1 MFCDLTKPWSYF
13 INKQVDVILR
23 KNTLRTMKVPWWPVS
38 IGLPIN
44 SESTCSLT
52 CSCIVLQKTCRPLF
66 CENYANS
73 FFFKG
78 AVLCLLQI
86 LRHILH
92 ETGVNMY
99 KVILSSYLGSSP
111 VNQIQ
116 LWKILHT
123 FVLLQIFITYILPEQ
138 VSVWKSQ
145 EILLFCGMCWILL
158 KKKIGMRTKS
168 FAILLKS
175 HFGMG
180 VLL

>member
-1 MFCDLTKPWSYF
+1 
-13 INKQVDVILR
+13 
-23 KNTLRTMKVPWWPVS
+23 MKVPWWPVS

-99 KVILSSYLGSSP
+99 KVIFIPRQFTCKSNTAVENPSYFRTITDLHHLYFAWTSFSLKISGNTPFLWHLLSSSKKENWYENQKICNFIEITLRHGCSP
-111 VNQIQ
+111 VNLLYIRRT
-116 LWKILHT
+116 T
-123 FVLLQIFITYILPEQ
+123 FPKNISGGLLL
-138 VSVWKSQ
+138 
-145 EILLFCGMCWILL
+145 
-158 KKKIGMRTKS
+158 
-168 FAILLKS
+168 
-175 HFGMG
+175 
-180 VLL
+180 